1 MPLPQP
7 VLDYLS
13 DLTIRR
19 RSPACLLVS
28 KQGRLVSW
36 HNTLDYGLYGLKPDM
51 AITER
56 AWFLEGMLPLEDD
69 PVVLPCVFTTSHWPA
84 EIHLF
89 PGKEGDWIIMLD
101 SKVEER
107 QRVLLQQRA
116 GELALLQERQAE
128 LIQELDAFA
137 HTVAHDLKGP
147 LTGIMGFTELLRTQ
161 FDDLS
166 REKRER
172 FLDQVVQSG
181 TRMNRIIH
189 ELLLLAGVRKQ
200 KVELRPVDMAAV
212 VREALNRL
220 DYMIRDRN
228 AAVTVPDTWP
238 AALGHAPWVEEVWAN
253 YISNAVKYG
262 GDPPSVELG
271 AEVQPNGLVRFW
283 VRDNGPGLSE
293 EDQARLFKPHT
304 RLDEVRAKGHGLGLS
319 IVQRIVR
326 RLGGEV
332 GVSSRVNEGSAF
344 SFTLRSAPEAQYSE
358 ASGSAHQDP

>member
-1 MPLPQP
+1 MPLPRP

-19 RSPACLLVS
+19 RSPAYLLVN

-36 HNTLDYGLYGLKPDM
+36 HNTLDYGLYDLRPDM
-51 AITER
+51 AIAER
-56 AWFLEGMLPLEDD
+56 AWFLEGMLPLEEE

-89 PGKEGDWIIMLD
+89 PGKEGDWVVLLD
-101 SKVEER
+101 SKIEER

-116 GELALLQERQAE
+116 GELGLLQERQSE

-147 LTGIMGFTELLRTQ
+147 LTGIMGFAELLQSQ
-161 FDDLS
+161 FDTLG

-172 FLDQVVQSG
+172 FLDQVIQSG
-181 TRMNRIIH
+181 KRMDRIIG

-200 KVELRPVDMAAV
+200 QVELRPVDMGPV
-212 VREALNRL
+212 VRETLNRL
-220 DYMIRDRN
+220 DYMVRKSG
-228 AAVTVPDTWP
+228 ATVTAPDAWP
-238 AALGHAPWVEEVWAN
+238 SALGHAPWVEELWAN

-262 GDPPSVELG
+262 GDPPRIELG
-271 AEVQPNGLVRFW
+271 AEIQQNGMTRFW
-283 VRDNGPGLSE
+283 VSDNGPGLPE
-293 EDQARLFKPHT
+293 EDRTRLFKPHT
-304 RLDEVRAKGHGLGLS
+304 RLETVRARGHGLGLS
-319 IVQRIVR
+319 IVQRIAR

-332 GVSSRVNEGSAF
+332 GVRSKVGKGSVF
-344 SFTLRSAPEAQYSE
+344 SFTLRSPEE
-358 ASGSAHQDP
+358 AEPNGQPSGDVP